1 MDAGRVELSRYGA
14 LSATPSPVNRM
25 MTQFAVDFR
34 DGYDINLGVGYVNE
48 RTIPRDLVAAAL
60 KEVLSRP
67 DKYRVPL
74 NYGGA
79 KGSPNLIGA
88 IRRFYLRNLI
98 GGVTEADLAEREII
112 VGANGATSLLESFA
126 QVMPPGIVLTSD
138 PMYYIYCD
146 TLERVGHRVVTVPED
161 ADGLSPALLRETLS
175 SLGDDRSEVRFL
187 YVVTVNNPTSTILSN
202 ARLREIVAMAADL
215 SHQFGRRVPVV
226 VDKAYAELVH
236 DPAVE
241 PLESALRHDT
251 ERLVYEVGTLSK
263 ILAPGLRVG
272 YMIGSDGP
280 LLRAM
285 IQRTS
290 DVGFSAPLINQ
301 EIASYLL
308 DHHIERQIRFVNEGY
323 RQKATSVRAWIEG
336 SLGADVTECR
346 GGRAGFYYYLT
357 LRDVETHEGSPF
369 FAYLSRTTGDPS
381 VDGAPEMPP
390 RVVYIPGEHCVHADG
405 SMVEVGR
412 RQLRLSYGFE
422 EPERIRVALGLMAE
436 AIAYARQVT

>member
-1 MDAGRVELSRYGA
+1 
-14 LSATPSPVNRM
+14 
-25 MTQFAVDFR
+25 
-34 DGYDINLGVGYVNE
+34 
-48 RTIPRDLVAAAL
+48 
-60 KEVLSRP
+60 VLSRP
-67 DKYRVPL
+67 DEYRVPL

-88 IRRFYLRNLI
+88 IRRLYLRNRI
-98 GGVTEADLAEREII
+98 GGVTEADLASRKII

-126 QVMPPGIVLTSD
+126 QVTPPGIVLTSD

-146 TLERVGHRVVTVPED
+146 TLERLGHRVVTVPED
-161 ADGLSPALLRETLS
+161 ADGIPPPLLRATLS
-175 SLGDDRSEVRFL
+175 SLGDDRSQVQFL
-187 YVVTVNNPTSTILSN
+187 YVVTVSNPTSTILSN
-202 ARLREIVAMAADL
+202 DRLRETVAMAAEL
-215 SHQFGRRVPVV
+215 SHELGRQVPVV

-236 DPAVE
+236 DPTAE
-241 PLESALRHDT
+241 PLESALRHDA

-272 YMIGSDGP
+272 YMIGPDGP

-308 DHHIERQIRFVNEGY
+308 DHHIERQIRAVNEGY
-323 RQKATSVRAWIEG
+323 RQKATSVRGWMED
-336 SLGADVTECR
+336 SLGTDVMECR

-357 LRDVETHEGSPF
+357 LRDVETHEASPF

-381 VDGAPEMPP
+381 VDGAPAMAS

-436 AIAYARQVT
+436 AIAYARRVT

>member
-1 MDAGRVELSRYGA
+1 M
-14 LSATPSPVNRM
+14 NRM

-48 RTIPRDLVAAAL
+48 RTIPRDLVATAL
-60 KEVLSRP
+60 QEVLSRP

-74 NYGGA
+74 NYGGS
-79 KGSPNLIGA
+79 KGSPNLIDS
-88 IRRFYLRNLI
+88 IRRFYTRNGI
-98 GGVTEADLAEREII
+98 GGVTEADLADRGII

-126 QVMPPGIVLTSD
+126 QVMAPGIVLTAD

-161 ADGLSPALLRETLS
+161 GDGLCPSLLRETLS
-175 SLGDDRSEVRFL
+175 SLGDDRSDVRFL

-202 ARLREIVAMAADL
+202 ARLREIVALAEEL
-215 SHQFGRRVPVV
+215 SRDVGREVPVV

-236 DPAVE
+236 DPTVE
-241 PLESALRHDT
+241 PLESALRYDAAG
-251 ERLVYEVGTLSK
+251 LVYEVGTLSK

-272 YMIGSDGP
+272 YMIGPDGP

-308 DHHIERQIRFVNEGY
+308 DHHIERQIRSVNEGY
-323 RQKATSVRAWIEG
+323 RRKATSVRAWTEH
-336 SLGADVTECR
+336 SLGDDVVECR

-357 LRDVETHEGSPF
+357 LREVETHEDSPF

-381 VDGAPEMPP
+381 VDGAPDMGP
-390 RVVYIPGEHCVHADG
+390 RVVYIPGEHCVHPDG
-405 SMVEVGR
+405 SMIEVGR

-422 EPERIRVALGLMAE
+422 EPERIRVALELMAE
-436 AIAYARQVT
+436 AIAYARDVA